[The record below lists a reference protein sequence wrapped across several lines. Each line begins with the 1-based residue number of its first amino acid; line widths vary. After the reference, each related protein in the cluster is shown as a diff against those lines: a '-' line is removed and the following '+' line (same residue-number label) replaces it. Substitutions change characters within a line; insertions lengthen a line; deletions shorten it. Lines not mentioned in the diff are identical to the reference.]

1 MGPIEKRLEK
11 YLNNESRAG
20 AFSGYST
27 VPLKAAVQALDYPQR
42 AFKSI
47 LITGT
52 NGKGTV
58 AFYLYRLLKQA
69 GFRCGLYTSPHLVRV
84 NERIVVD
91 TSIPDEE
98 ALAIID
104 DIAGQTADIPL
115 TWFDMMTL
123 TAFEHFKRASVEYAV
138 LETGLG
144 GSLDST
150 TLVDP
155 VLSVITD
162 ISLDHTQVLGATVAE
177 IARDKSAVIRK
188 NVPCVSSSEDPA
200 AVSVIRSRAKDMMS
214 TLYEYGDA
222 YSISNIEESD
232 DISFTYT
239 GNGRTIEGCR
249 ISGGSFAS
257 AKNAAGALTSF
268 FLLQPSASDNDCT
281 SVLSENV
288 LHGRFERLGR
298 DVPVYYDVAH
308 NESSLKHLIQ
318 TVDRRFSGKPVRYFV
333 SFMIDKQPERLLSI
347 ITATGHET
355 IYCLLPDS
363 RAYTPDAES
372 VHAVPIDDTASIT
385 ALIDGN
391 IPSIFC
397 GTFRLYPYMAD
408 IIKNRE
414 GTEGDE

>member
-123 TAFEHFKRASVEYAV
+123 TAFEHFKRASVEY
-138 LETGLG
+138 
-144 GSLDST
+144 
-150 TLVDP
+150 
-155 VLSVITD
+155 
-162 ISLDHTQVLGATVAE
+162 
-177 IARDKSAVIRK
+177 
-188 NVPCVSSSEDPA
+188 
-200 AVSVIRSRAKDMMS
+200 
-214 TLYEYGDA
+214 
-222 YSISNIEESD
+222 
-232 DISFTYT
+232 
-239 GNGRTIEGCR
+239 
-249 ISGGSFAS
+249 
-257 AKNAAGALTSF
+257 
-268 FLLQPSASDNDCT
+268 
-281 SVLSENV
+281 
-288 LHGRFERLGR
+288 
-298 DVPVYYDVAH
+298 
-308 NESSLKHLIQ
+308 
-318 TVDRRFSGKPVRYFV
+318 
-333 SFMIDKQPERLLSI
+333 
-347 ITATGHET
+347 
-355 IYCLLPDS
+355 
-363 RAYTPDAES
+363 
-372 VHAVPIDDTASIT
+372 
-385 ALIDGN
+385 
-391 IPSIFC
+391 
-397 GTFRLYPYMAD
+397 
-408 IIKNRE
+408 
-414 GTEGDE
+414 